1 MANIDSLI
9 SESKLTH
16 RELSNRVGNASNW
29 FNDAYNNNEDIYLS
43 SFTKVLSVIQE
54 ESNLDDYKLLDMY
67 DNKILKIAQLIAKLS
82 DEEDVQHIKGFIISE
97 KSTFV
102 DLLGDWAS
110 IEHNNKLS
118 NSEIKTMSQLQ
129 NIIKN
134 N

>member
-67 DNKILKIAQLIAKLS
+67 DNKILKFAQLIAKLS